1 MKYLSKIVAA
11 AGLVTAL
18 ALAGAPADAQ
28 QPAPKQAAPAAKQAA
43 PAPAAAPG
51 LKPASPAALAA
62 AKEIL
67 NMKNAGAMYASA
79 VPNIV
84 DQTKNALLQSN
95 LNYQKDLNEVAV
107 IVAKNLAGKEK
118 EIGDGMAQIYANEF
132 TEQELK
138 DLVTFYKTPLGQ
150 KLLATEPRAIQFSMS
165 YMNQWG
171 QVFAQTVNEQFRVEM
186 KKRGK
191 EI

>member
-1 MKYLSKIVAA
+1 MKSLSRILSA
-11 AGLVTAL
+11 AGLAMGL
-18 ALAGAPADAQ
+18 ALTAIPAEAQ
-28 QPAPKQAAPAAKQAA
+28 QKNAPAAPAAT
-43 PAPAAAPG
+43 P

-67 NMKNAGAMYASA
+67 TMKNAAAMYANA
-79 VPNIV
+79 VPNLV
-84 DQTKNALLQSN
+84 EQTKNVLMQSN
-95 LNYQKDLNEVAV
+95 LNYQKDLNEVAI
-107 IVAKNLAGKEK
+107 IVAKNLAGREK
-118 EIGDGMAQIYANEF
+118 EIGDGMAQVYANEF

-138 DLVTFYKTPLGQ
+138 DLVTFYKSPLGQ

-165 YMNQWG
+165 YMNQWA
-171 QVFAQTVNEQFRVEM
+171 QVFAETVNGQFRAEM